1 SELDEID
8 QAVTPESN
16 TTDDKNENPVRE
28 EEELSELHLRLLAL
42 QSASKKWHQKEQM
55 VMKEGKEKLSKGKV
69 DPQKEKVQTEP
80 QKEKVKTEPQKE
92 KTKAEPQIEKGGS
105 NSITSRKV
113 SSAAYAAK
121 QALRRQQ
128 TKAWKKLQQQKA
140 EEKRREEEDK
150 KKQEEEEKRKREEEI
165 RKIRD
170 LSNQEEQYNRFMKL
184 VGDKSKRSKTWQ
196 AAQRGEKLLHQRLQ
210 ATCIDFYYRTASEIS
225 VPPPPLPPEE
235 PEQPPKPP
243 FADEEEEEEMLL
255 REELLK
261 SLANKRT
268 VRPEKPSNN
277 PPPSPSIVN
286 NIMPVPRITL
296 TAASVNSATH
306 RKNNTQIARVL
317 RPIRR
322 VIKLPK
328 HKSVVVT
335 LNASDSDESDPE
347 PPSPGLGVFGGL
359 ESMIK
364 EARRTAEASKPKA
377 TSKSEKENDPLR
389 TPETLPD
396 DKKIEYRLLRE
407 EISSRE
413 KQKLLKV
420 DQTVTSLSP
429 ANSDIEVDGNRKPV
443 KDPKVAEAES
453 KHTKQK

>member
-184 VGDKSKRSKTWQ
+184 VGDKSKRSKGHRQQDYTI
-196 AAQRGEKLLHQRLQ
+196 LLVALWDIYPLRS
-210 ATCIDFYYRTASEIS
+210 ASEIS